1 MKRAIMVLFLA
12 TTAVLAGCDDKP
24 EGAPASGEA
33 AAASVKDDDLMTP
46 SDFDDEAE
54 KSVTAANYK
63 QELDT
68 LEKEINAAP

>member
-1 MKRAIMVLFLA
+1 MKRAMMVLFLA

-24 EGAPASGEA
+24 TAAPGGEA
-33 AAASVKDDDLMTP
+33 AAASVKDDELMTP

-68 LEKEINAAP
+68 LEKDINAAN

>member
-1 MKRAIMVLFLA
+1 MVLFLA

-24 EGAPASGEA
+24 EGASPSGE
-33 AAASVKDDDLMTP
+33 AAASVKDDELMTP

-68 LEKEINAAP
+68 LEKELSAP